1 MNMEDI
7 NEETKVAKSRNRDK
21 YEHNLANDGRKKD
34 DRRRPAHTTMGL
46 RMLLMEQVN
55 ERIYR
60 YLNTG
65 YPLLLGQGETPVVA
79 QSHEITECP
88 ARPRARTHH
97 MWPWAS

>member
-34 DRRRPAHTTMGL
+34 HRRRPAHTTMGL
-46 RMLLMEQVN
+46 RKLLMEQVN

-65 YPLLLGQGETPVVA
+65 YPLLLGQGETRVA
-79 QSHEITECP
+79 IHSHGVTGNL
-88 ARPRARTHH
+88 PRLRA
-97 MWPWAS
+97 

>member
-1 MNMEDI
+1 
-7 NEETKVAKSRNRDK
+7 
-21 YEHNLANDGRKKD
+21 
-34 DRRRPAHTTMGL
+34 
-46 RMLLMEQVN
+46 LLMEQVN